1 MLINS
6 VSSSMAYDLEAKATA
21 TSSSDHH
28 VRREKSS
35 SGGSATASRISKKK
49 NREEEEEEEEEEGEK
64 VKKAVTEKVWT
75 DILKSL
81 WKTPVDLIYAKLELE
96 LMRGENVKLKR
107 ENQRLLSELEAASG
121 NENINKRKK
130 TKMGSLAG

>member
-1 MLINS
+1 
-6 VSSSMAYDLEAKATA
+6 MAYDLEAKATA

-49 NREEEEEEEEEEGEK
+49 NREEEEEEEEK

-107 ENQRLLSELEAASG
+107 KNQRLLCELEAASG

-130 TKMGSLAG
+130 QRWDH

>member
-49 NREEEEEEEEEEGEK
+49 NREEEEEEGEK

-130 TKMGSLAG
+130 TKMGSLAD

>member
-1 MLINS
+1 
-6 VSSSMAYDLEAKATA
+6 MAYDLEAKATA

-49 NREEEEEEEEEEGEK
+49 NREEEEK

-130 TKMGSLAG
+130 QR